1 MILNVP
7 TTISTEVLMALK
19 REIFASLHVALPG
32 TVVGFD
38 AEKMT
43 VDVQPGVRRK
53 VGKDGIIV
61 SMPMLMDVP
70 VFCPAFS
77 DPELKVLIQEGDPC
91 LVIFADCNID
101 GWYETGDATL
111 PASERMH
118 DLADGFAF
126 VGFHIKRGTD

>member
-1 MILNVP
+1 MIYENGITFSP
-7 TTISTEVLMALK
+7 DVLMALK

-32 TVVGFD
+32 TVVRFD
-38 AEKMT
+38 AEKTT

-53 VGKDGIIV
+53 VGKDGTIV
-61 SMPMLMDVP
+61 GMPVLMDVP

-77 DPELKVLIQEGDPC
+77 DPDLKILIQPGDPC

-126 VGFHIKRGTD
+126 VGFRRK

>member
-1 MILNVP
+1 MIINVP
-7 TTISTEVLMALK
+7 SNISTEALMALK

-32 TVVGFD
+32 TVVRFD
-38 AEKMT
+38 EEKMT
-43 VDVQPGVRRK
+43 VDVQPGLRRK
-53 VGKDGIIV
+53 VGKDETIIG
-61 SMPMLMDVP
+61 MPMLMDVP
-70 VFCPAFS
+70 VFCPAFTDS
-77 DPELKVLIQEGDPC
+77 DLMISIQKGDPC

-126 VGFHIKRGTD
+126 VGFRRK